1 MNIEN
6 IALPDVLRTYDY
18 ETLLQ
23 QNISEIKKIISDWY
37 PSEGDIALIIL
48 EALAYREMH
57 LRAEFNELAR
67 AFFLSTTKEH
77 DLDNYAVFYG
87 LERLQG
93 SKPVAK
99 YKFEL
104 TATLEYEVTI
114 PKGSTLTDDGGTK
127 QGVLLDDVVFKIGS
141 EVETGVVELDE
152 YIESSNITLTTLQTP
167 LPYIANISKIE
178 IFHGG
183 KSFESDEH
191 FRKRIL
197 ISLADKSTAGSE
209 ESYKSY
215 TYKADS
221 KIEDVSVFSVACGE
235 VMVYVY
241 APNSDEYTL
250 QRVHAS
256 LNAKDVRPL
265 TDKLIVD
272 FAKEITYTINATL
285 KIFENSDTAQIY
297 MNAIESLD
305 RGLESIKKIGADVTM
320 SELNDF
326 LRVAGVKEVIFHS
339 PASRLNIG
347 RDEIAICTLK
357 QINYEVYNEQ
367 Y

>member
-6 IALPDVLRTYDY
+6 IAIPDVIKTYDY

-23 QNISEIKKIISDWY
+23 QNIAEVKRIIPDWF

-48 EALAYREMH
+48 EAFAYREMH

-77 DLDNYAVFYG
+77 DLENYAVFYG
-87 LERLQG
+87 LERLKG
-93 SKPVAK
+93 SKPTAK
-99 YKFEL
+99 YKFSL
-104 TATLEYEVTI
+104 TAPLEYEVII
-114 PKGSTLTDDGGTK
+114 PKNSTLIDDGGTK
-127 QGVLLDDVVFKIGS
+127 QGVLLDDIIFEIGS
-141 EVETGVVELDE
+141 EIEIGVVELDE

-197 ISLADKSTAGSE
+197 LSLADKSTAGSE
-209 ESYKSY
+209 ETYKSY

-221 KIEDVSVFSVACGE
+221 KIEDVSVFLKVPGE
-235 VMVYVY
+235 VLVYIY
-241 APNSDEYTL
+241 APTGDKYTL
-250 QRVHAS
+250 ERVKEA
-256 LNAKDVRPL
+256 LNKEDVRPL
-265 TDKLIVD
+265 TDKVIVN
-272 FAKEITYTINATL
+272 FAKEINFTINATL

-297 MNAIESLD
+297 LNAMDSLEK
-305 RGLESIKKIGADVTM
+305 GLKNIRKIGSDITL

-326 LRVAGVKEVIFHS
+326 LRVAGVKEVIFNS
-339 PASRLNIG
+339 PKIRLNID
-347 RDEIAICTLK
+347 RDEIAICNLR

>member
-23 QNISEIKKIISDWY
+23 QNIAEVKKIIPDWY

-67 AFFLSTTKEH
+67 AFFLSTTKAN

-87 LERLQG
+87 LKRLQG
-93 SKPVAK
+93 SKPTAQ
-99 YKFEL
+99 YRFEL
-104 TATLEYEVTI
+104 TAPLEYEVTI
-114 PKGSTLTDDGGTK
+114 PKGSTLIDDGGTK
-127 QGVLLDDVVFKIGS
+127 RGILLDDVFFKIGS
-141 EVETGVVELDE
+141 EVEKGVVELQE
-152 YIESSNITLTTLQTP
+152 YIESSNVTLTTLQTP

-221 KIEDVSVFSVACGE
+221 KIEDVSVFSRVAGE
-235 VMVYVY
+235 VLVYIY
-241 APNSDEYTL
+241 APDGDKYTL
-250 QRVHAS
+250 SRVREA
-256 LNAKDVRPL
+256 LNAKDIRPL
-265 TDKLIVD
+265 TDKVIVD
-272 FAKEITYTINATL
+272 FAKEINFTINATL
-285 KIFENSDTAQIY
+285 KIFQNNDTAQIY
-297 MNAIESLD
+297 MNAMESLD
-305 RGLESIKKIGADVTM
+305 RGLESIKKIGADVTL

-326 LRVAGVKEVIFHS
+326 LRVAGVKEVVFHS
-339 PASRLNIG
+339 PTSRLNIG
-347 RDEIAICTLK
+347 RDEIAICNLK